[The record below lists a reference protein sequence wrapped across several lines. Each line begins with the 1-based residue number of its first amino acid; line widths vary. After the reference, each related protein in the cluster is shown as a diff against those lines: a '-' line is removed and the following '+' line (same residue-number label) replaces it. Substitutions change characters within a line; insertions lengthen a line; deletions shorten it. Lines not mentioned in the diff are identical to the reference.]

1 MVSRNCVR
9 SGLLAFALVSIA
21 GLAGADTKDVWIT
34 TKAKIAV
41 LTADDVKASG
51 INVDTVD
58 GVVTIHG
65 KVPNETSKQNAATA
79 VRKLDGVKDVKN
91 LLQVVPDSAKE
102 SVEVADDAVKDKVQA
117 ALKTD
122 KTVDGV
128 QVASVNKGVVLLS
141 GKADAVDKELKA
153 IELAWKV
160 PGVRQ
165 VRSEIKTTE

>member
-1 MVSRNCVR
+1 MVSRTWVR
-9 SGLLAFALVSIA
+9 SGLLGFALVCIA
-21 GLAGADTKDVWIT
+21 GFAGADSKGVWLT
-34 TKAKIAV
+34 TKAKIAL

-51 INVDTVD
+51 INVDTVN

-65 KVPNETSKQNAATA
+65 KVPNETSKQNAATT

-102 SVEVADDAVKDKVQA
+102 RVEVADDAVKDKVQA

-128 QVASVNKGVVLLS
+128 DVASVNNGVVLLS
-141 GKADAVDKELKA
+141 GKTDTVDRELKA
-153 IELAWKV
+153 I
-160 PGVRQ
+160 
-165 VRSEIKTTE
+165 